1 MQLWENEHF
10 TFLPPNS
17 SERQAYLAWGR
28 KSAFVLNENNST
40 EIEHLNVWLKEKN
53 LPVFGYVSY
62 EAKKLF
68 EKNVYFNSC
77 SDGSELVYFFE
88 PEHVWKEENGTWI
101 CLTEEQPNERS
112 VIEGFLSKNKTTE
125 HSANEEKLVF
135 EMLETKESYIEKI
148 ERILGDIQRGNY
160 YETNFCMPIQAK
172 GLLNDAFAHF
182 SKMNSATEAPHAV
195 YFNGDKFQL
204 LCTSP
209 ERFIQKKGNTI
220 ISQPIKGTIKR
231 GTSSAEDEENKN
243 LLRASKKEQSENI
256 MIVDLV
262 RNDLSRIAEQASV
275 QVTSLCELH
284 TFKTLHHLISTV
296 EAQLP
301 SNITFT
307 NVLAATFPMGSM
319 TGAPKIS
326 AVKHMEELEVID
338 RGIYS
343 GSFGVIEPNGNFD
356 FNVIIRSAVY
366 NKEKKQ
372 TTIKVGSAITQASHA
387 EAEFDECLLKAAS
400 TLSIFNNK

>member
-28 KSAFVLNENNST
+28 KSAFILNESNPS
-40 EIEHLNVWLKEKN
+40 EIAQLNDWLKEKA
-53 LPVFGYVSY
+53 LPVFGYLSF

-68 EKNVYFNSC
+68 EKNAYENCC

-88 PEHVWKEENGTWI
+88 PEHIWKEENGTWI

-112 VIEGFLSKNKTTE
+112 VIEDFLSNYKNIE
-125 HSANEEKLVF
+125 QSSNEEKLVF

-148 ERILGDIQRGNY
+148 ERISSDIQRGDY
-160 YETNFCMPIQAK
+160 YETNFCMPLQAK

-182 SKMNSATEAPHAV
+182 SKMNNATEAPHAV
-195 YFNGDKFQL
+195 YFNGKNLQL

-209 ERFIQKKGNTI
+209 ERFIQKKGNVI

-231 GTSSAEDEENKN
+231 GANSVEDEGNKTV
-243 LLRASKKEQSENI
+243 LRTSKKERSENI

-262 RNDLSRIAEQASV
+262 RNDLSRIAEKASV

-296 EAQLP
+296 EAKLP

-307 NVLAATFPMGSM
+307 EILAATFPMGSM

-326 AVKHMEELEVID
+326 AVQHMEKLEVLD

-343 GSFGVIEPNGNFD
+343 GTFGVIEPNGNFD

-372 TTIKVGSAITQASHA
+372 TTIKVGSAITHASNA
-387 EAEFDECLLKAAS
+387 ESEYDECLLKAAS
-400 TLSIFNNK
+400 TLSIFN

>member
-17 SERQAYLAWGR
+17 SERQAYLAWG
-28 KSAFVLNENNST
+28 KKDAFVLNENNTS
-40 EIEHLNVWLKEKN
+40 EIEQLNVWLKEKT
-53 LPVFGYVSY
+53 LPVFGYLSF

-68 EKNVYFNSC
+68 EKNAYENCC

-88 PEHVWKEENGTWI
+88 PEHIWKEENGKWI

-112 VIEGFLSKNKTTE
+112 VIEDFLSNYKKIE
-125 HSANEEKLVF
+125 PSALDEKLVF

-148 ERILGDIQRGNY
+148 ERILGDIQRGDY
-160 YETNFCMPIQAK
+160 YETNFCMPLQAK
-172 GLLNDAFAHF
+172 GSLNEAFAHF
-182 SKMNSATEAPHAV
+182 SKMNNATEAPHTV
-195 YFNGDKFQL
+195 YFNGDNLQL

-209 ERFIQKKGNTI
+209 ERFIQKKGNKI

-231 GTSSAEDEENKN
+231 GANSTEDEENKTW
-243 LLRASKKEQSENI
+243 LRVSKKERAENI

-262 RNDLSRIAEQASV
+262 RNDLSRLAEKASV
-275 QVTSLCELH
+275 QVTELCELH
-284 TFKTLHHLISTV
+284 TFKTLHHLVSTI

-301 SNITFT
+301 SDITFT
-307 NVLAATFPMGSM
+307 EILAATFPMGSM

-326 AVKHMEELEVID
+326 AVQHMEKIEMLD
-338 RGIYS
+338 RGLYS
-343 GSFGVIEPNGNFD
+343 GTFGVFEPNGNFD

-372 TTIKVGSAITQASHA
+372 TTIKVGSAITHASNA
-387 EAEFDECLLKAAS
+387 ESEYDECLLKAAS
-400 TLSIFNNK
+400 TLSIFN

>member
-28 KSAFVLNENNST
+28 KSAFSLNESNAS
-40 EIEHLNVWLKEKN
+40 EITQLNAWLKART
-53 LPVFGYVSY
+53 LPVFGYLSF

-68 EKNVYFNSC
+68 EKNAYENC
-77 SDGSELVYFFE
+77 CLDGSELVYFFE
-88 PEHVWKEENGTWI
+88 PEHIWKEVDGKWI

-112 VIEGFLSKNKTTE
+112 VIEDFLSNYKKIE
-125 HSANEEKLVF
+125 PSDLDEKLVF
-135 EMLETKESYIEKI
+135 EMLETKESYIEKT
-148 ERILGDIQRGNY
+148 ERILGDIQRGDY
-160 YETNFCMPIQAK
+160 YETNFCMPLQAM
-172 GLLNDAFAHF
+172 GTLNDAFAHF
-182 SKMNSATEAPHAV
+182 SKMNNATEAPHAV
-195 YFNGDKFQL
+195 YFNGIELQL

-231 GTSSAEDEENKN
+231 GANSSEDEENKN
-243 LLRASKKEQSENI
+243 LLRASTKEQAENI

-262 RNDLSRIAEQASV
+262 RNDLSRLAEKASV
-275 QVTSLCELH
+275 QVTALCELH
-284 TFKTLHHLISTV
+284 TFKTLHHLVSTI

-307 NVLAATFPMGSM
+307 EILAATFPMGSM

-326 AVKHMEELEVID
+326 AVQHMEKIELLD

-343 GSFGVIEPNGNFD
+343 GTFGVIEPNGNFD

-372 TTIKVGSAITQASHA
+372 TTIKVGSAITHASNA
-387 EAEFDECLLKAAS
+387 EAEYDECLLKAAS
-400 TLSIFNNK
+400 TLSIFN

>member
-17 SERQAYLAWGR
+17 SERQAYIAWGR
-28 KSAFVLNENNST
+28 KSAFVLNENNAS
-40 EIEHLNVWLKEKN
+40 EIEQLNVWLKEKT
-53 LPVFGYVSY
+53 LPVFGYVSF

-68 EKNVYFNSC
+68 EQNAYFNSC
-77 SDGSELVYFFE
+77 SDGSELFYFFE
-88 PEHVWKEENGTWI
+88 PEHIWKEENGTWI

-112 VIEGFLSKNKTTE
+112 VIEDFLSNYKNIE
-125 HSANEEKLVF
+125 QSSHEEKLVF
-135 EMLETKESYIEKI
+135 EMLETKNSYIEKI
-148 ERILGDIQRGNY
+148 ERILGNIQRGDY
-160 YETNFCMPIQAK
+160 YETNFCIPLQAK

-182 SKMNSATEAPHAV
+182 SKMNNATEAPHAV
-195 YFNGDKFQL
+195 YFNGNNLQL

-209 ERFIQKKGNTI
+209 ERFIQKKGNKI

-231 GTSSAEDEENKN
+231 GANNTEDQDNKTM
-243 LLRASKKEQSENI
+243 LRTSKKERSENI

-262 RNDLSRIAEQASV
+262 RNDLSRIAERASV

-301 SNITFT
+301 SNIPFT
-307 NVLAATFPMGSM
+307 DILAATFPMGSM

-326 AVKHMEELEVID
+326 AVQHMEKLEVLD

-343 GSFGVIEPNGNFD
+343 GTFGVIEPNGNFD

-372 TTIKVGSAITQASHA
+372 TTIKVGSAITTASNA
-387 EAEFDECLLKAAS
+387 ESEYDECLLKAAS
-400 TLSIFNNK
+400 TLSIFN

>member
-17 SERQAYLAWGR
+17 SERQAYIAWG
-28 KSAFVLNENNST
+28 KKDAFVLNENNTS
-40 EIEHLNVWLKEKN
+40 EIEQLNVWLKEKT
-53 LPVFGYVSY
+53 LPVFGYLSF

-68 EKNVYFNSC
+68 EKNAYENCC

-88 PEHVWKEENGTWI
+88 PEHIWKEENGKWI

-112 VIEGFLSKNKTTE
+112 VIEDFLSNYKKIE
-125 HSANEEKLVF
+125 PSALDEKLVF

-148 ERILGDIQRGNY
+148 ERILGDIQRGDY
-160 YETNFCMPIQAK
+160 YETNFCMPLQAK
-172 GLLNDAFAHF
+172 GSLNEAFAHF
-182 SKMNSATEAPHAV
+182 SKMNNATEAPHTV
-195 YFNGDKFQL
+195 YFNGDNLQL

-209 ERFIQKKGNTI
+209 ERFIQKKGNKI

-231 GTSSAEDEENKN
+231 GANSTEDEENKTW
-243 LLRASKKEQSENI
+243 LRVSKKERAENI

-262 RNDLSRIAEQASV
+262 RNDLSRLAEKASV
-275 QVTSLCELH
+275 QVTELCELH
-284 TFKTLHHLISTV
+284 TFKTLHHLVSTI

-301 SNITFT
+301 SDITFT
-307 NVLAATFPMGSM
+307 EILAATFPMGSM

-326 AVKHMEELEVID
+326 AVQHMEKIEMLD
-338 RGIYS
+338 RGLYS
-343 GSFGVIEPNGNFD
+343 GTFGVFEPNGNFD
-356 FNVIIRSAVY
+356 FNVIIRSAIY

-372 TTIKVGSAITQASHA
+372 TTIKVGSAITHASNA
-387 EAEFDECLLKAAS
+387 EAEYDECLLKAAS
-400 TLSIFNNK
+400 TLSIFN

>member
-17 SERQAYLAWGR
+17 SERQAYIAWGR
-28 KSAFVLNENNST
+28 KSAFVVNENNSS
-40 EIEHLNVWLKEKN
+40 EIEQLNVWLKEKT
-53 LPVFGYVSY
+53 LPIFGYVSF

-68 EKNVYFNSC
+68 EQNAYFNSC
-77 SDGSELVYFFE
+77 SDGSELFYFFE
-88 PEHVWKEENGTWI
+88 PEHIWKEENGTWI

-112 VIEGFLSKNKTTE
+112 VIEDFLSNYKNIE
-125 HSANEEKLVF
+125 RSSHEEKLVF
-135 EMLETKESYIEKI
+135 EMLETKDSYIEKI
-148 ERILGDIQRGNY
+148 ERILGNIQRGDY
-160 YETNFCMPIQAK
+160 YETNFCIPLQAK

-182 SKMNSATEAPHAV
+182 SKMNNATEAPHAV
-195 YFNGDKFQL
+195 YFNGNNLQL

-209 ERFIQKKGNTI
+209 ERFIKKKGNKI

-231 GTSSAEDEENKN
+231 GANNTEDEGNKTM
-243 LLRASKKEQSENI
+243 LRTSKKERSENI

-262 RNDLSRIAEQASV
+262 RNDLSRIAERASV

-301 SNITFT
+301 SNISFT
-307 NVLAATFPMGSM
+307 DILAATFPMGSM

-326 AVKHMEELEVID
+326 AVQHMEKLEVLD

-343 GSFGVIEPNGNFD
+343 GTFGVIEPNGNFD

-372 TTIKVGSAITQASHA
+372 TTIKVGSAITTASNA
-387 EAEFDECLLKAAS
+387 ESEYDECLLKAAS
-400 TLSIFNNK
+400 TLSIFN

>member
-28 KSAFVLNENNST
+28 KSAFSLNESNAS
-40 EIEHLNVWLKEKN
+40 EIEQLNVWLKEKT
-53 LPVFGYVSY
+53 LPVFGYLSF

-68 EKNVYFNSC
+68 EKNAYENCC

-88 PEHVWKEENGTWI
+88 PEHIWKEENGTWI
-101 CLTEEQPNERS
+101 CITEEQPNERS
-112 VIEGFLSKNKTTE
+112 VIEDFLSNYKNIE
-125 HSANEEKLVF
+125 QSSNEEKLVF
-135 EMLETKESYIEKI
+135 EMLETKDSYIEKI
-148 ERILGDIQRGNY
+148 ERILGDIQRGDY
-160 YETNFCMPIQAK
+160 YETNFCMPLQAK

-182 SKMNSATEAPHAV
+182 SKMNNATEAPHAV
-195 YFNGDKFQL
+195 YFNGNNLQL

-209 ERFIQKKGNTI
+209 ERFIQKKGNEI

-231 GTSSAEDEENKN
+231 GANSIEDEENKMV
-243 LLRASKKEQSENI
+243 LRTSKKERSENI

-262 RNDLSRIAEQASV
+262 RNDLSRIAEKASV

-296 EAQLP
+296 EAKLP

-307 NVLAATFPMGSM
+307 QILAATFPMGSM

-326 AVKHMEELEVID
+326 AVQHMEKLEVLD

-343 GSFGVIEPNGNFD
+343 GTFGIIEPNGNFD

-372 TTIKVGSAITQASHA
+372 TTIKVGSAITHASNA
-387 EAEFDECLLKAAS
+387 ESEYDECLLKAAS
-400 TLSIFNNK
+400 TLSIFN

>member
-28 KSAFVLNENNST
+28 KSAFSLNESNAS
-40 EIEHLNVWLKEKN
+40 EIEQLNNWLKEKT
-53 LPVFGYVSY
+53 LPVFGYLSF

-68 EKNVYFNSC
+68 EKNAYENCC

-88 PEHVWKEENGTWI
+88 PEHIWKEENGTWI
-101 CLTEEQPNERS
+101 CITEEQPNERS
-112 VIEGFLSKNKTTE
+112 VIEDFLSNYKNIE
-125 HSANEEKLVF
+125 QSSNEEKLVF
-135 EMLETKESYIEKI
+135 EMLETKDSYIEKI
-148 ERILGDIQRGNY
+148 ERILGDIQRGDY
-160 YETNFCMPIQAK
+160 YETNFCMPLQAK

-182 SKMNSATEAPHAV
+182 SKMNNATEAPHAV
-195 YFNGDKFQL
+195 YFNGNNLQL

-209 ERFIQKKGNTI
+209 ERFIQKKGNEI

-231 GTSSAEDEENKN
+231 GANSFEDEENKTA
-243 LLRASKKEQSENI
+243 LRTSKKERSENI

-262 RNDLSRIAEQASV
+262 RNDLSRIAEKSSV

-296 EAQLP
+296 EAKLP

-307 NVLAATFPMGSM
+307 QILAATFPMGSM

-326 AVKHMEELEVID
+326 AVQHMEKLEVLD

-343 GSFGVIEPNGNFD
+343 GTFGIIEPNGNFD

-372 TTIKVGSAITQASHA
+372 TTIKVGSAITHASNA
-387 EAEFDECLLKAAS
+387 ESEYDECLLKAAS
-400 TLSIFNNK
+400 TLSIFN

>member
-17 SERQAYLAWGR
+17 PERQAYLAWGR
-28 KSAFVLNENNST
+28 KSAFSLNESNAS
-40 EIEHLNVWLKEKN
+40 EIGKLNVWLKEKT
-53 LPVFGYVSY
+53 LPVFGYLSF

-68 EKNVYFNSC
+68 EKNAYENCC

-88 PEHVWKEENGTWI
+88 PEHIWKEENGMWI

-112 VIEGFLSKNKTTE
+112 VIEDFLSNYKKIE
-125 HSANEEKLVF
+125 PSALDEKLVF
-135 EMLETKESYIEKI
+135 EMLETKESYIEKT
-148 ERILGDIQRGNY
+148 ERILGDIQRGDY
-160 YETNFCMPIQAK
+160 YETNFCMPLQAK
-172 GLLNDAFAHF
+172 GSLNEAFAHF
-182 SKMNSATEAPHAV
+182 SKMNNATEAPHTV
-195 YFNGDKFQL
+195 YFNGDNLQL

-209 ERFIQKKGNTI
+209 ERFIQKKGNKI

-231 GTSSAEDEENKN
+231 GANSTEDEENKTW
-243 LLRASKKEQSENI
+243 LRASKKEQAENI

-262 RNDLSRIAEQASV
+262 RNDLSRLAEKASV
-275 QVTSLCELH
+275 QVTELCELH
-284 TFKTLHHLISTV
+284 TFKTLHHLVSTV

-301 SNITFT
+301 SDITFT
-307 NVLAATFPMGSM
+307 EILAATFPMGSM

-326 AVKHMEELEVID
+326 AVQHMEKIEMLD
-338 RGIYS
+338 RGLYS
-343 GSFGVIEPNGNFD
+343 GTFGVIEPNGNFD

-372 TTIKVGSAITQASHA
+372 TTIKVGSAITHASNA
-387 EAEFDECLLKAAS
+387 EAEYDECLLKAAS
-400 TLSIFNNK
+400 TLSIFN

>member
-17 SERQAYLAWGR
+17 PERQAYLAWGR
-28 KSAFVLNENNST
+28 KSAFSLNESNAS
-40 EIEHLNVWLKEKN
+40 EIGKLNVWLKEKT
-53 LPVFGYVSY
+53 LPVFGYLSF

-68 EKNVYFNSC
+68 EKNAYENCC

-88 PEHVWKEENGTWI
+88 PEHIWKEENGTWI

-112 VIEGFLSKNKTTE
+112 VIVDFLSNYKKIE
-125 HSANEEKLVF
+125 PSALDEKLVF

-148 ERILGDIQRGNY
+148 ERILDDIQRGDY
-160 YETNFCMPIQAK
+160 YETNFCMPLQAK
-172 GLLNDAFAHF
+172 GSLNEAFAHF
-182 SKMNSATEAPHAV
+182 SKMNNATEAPHTV
-195 YFNGDKFQL
+195 YFNGDNLQL

-209 ERFIQKKGNTI
+209 ERFIQKKGNKI

-231 GTSSAEDEENKN
+231 GANSTEDEEHKTW
-243 LLRASKKEQSENI
+243 LRASKKEQAENI

-262 RNDLSRIAEQASV
+262 RNDLSRLAEKATV
-275 QVTSLCELH
+275 QVTELCELH
-284 TFKTLHHLISTV
+284 TFKTLHHLVSTV

-301 SNITFT
+301 SDITFT
-307 NVLAATFPMGSM
+307 EILAATFPMGSM

-326 AVKHMEELEVID
+326 AVQHMEKIEMLD
-338 RGIYS
+338 RGLYS
-343 GSFGVIEPNGNFD
+343 GTFGVIEPNGNFD
-356 FNVIIRSAVY
+356 FNVIIRSAIY

-372 TTIKVGSAITQASHA
+372 TTIKVGSAITHASNA
-387 EAEFDECLLKAAS
+387 EAEYDECLLKAAS
-400 TLSIFNNK
+400 TLSIFN

>member
-17 SERQAYLAWGR
+17 SERQAYIAWGK
-28 KSAFVLNENNST
+28 KSTFVLNENNTS
-40 EIEHLNVWLKEKN
+40 EIEQLNVWLKEKT
-53 LPVFGYVSY
+53 LPVFGYLSF

-68 EKNVYFNSC
+68 EKNAYENCC

-88 PEHVWKEENGTWI
+88 PEHIWKEENGMWI

-112 VIEGFLSKNKTTE
+112 GIEDFLSNYKKIE
-125 HSANEEKLVF
+125 PSDLDEKLVF

-148 ERILGDIQRGNY
+148 ERILGDIQRGDY
-160 YETNFCMPIQAK
+160 YETNFCMPLQAL
-172 GLLNDAFAHF
+172 GSLNDAFAHF
-182 SKMNSATEAPHAV
+182 SKMNNATEAPHSV
-195 YFNGDKFQL
+195 YFNGENLQL

-231 GTSSAEDEENKN
+231 GTNSSEDEDNKT
-243 LLRASKKEQSENI
+243 LLRASTKEQAENI

-262 RNDLSRIAEQASV
+262 RNDLSRIAAKASV
-275 QVTSLCELH
+275 QVTALCELH
-284 TFKTLHHLISTV
+284 TFKTLHHLLSTV

-307 NVLAATFPMGSM
+307 EILAATFPMGSM

-326 AVKHMEELEVID
+326 AVQHMEKIEMLD
-338 RGIYS
+338 RGLYS
-343 GSFGVIEPNGNFD
+343 GTFGVIEPNGNFD

-372 TTIKVGSAITQASHA
+372 TTIKVGSAITHASNA
-387 EAEFDECLLKAAS
+387 EAEYDECLLKAAS
-400 TLSIFNNK
+400 TLSIFN

>member
-17 SERQAYLAWGR
+17 PERQAYLAWGR
-28 KSAFVLNENNST
+28 KSAFSLNESNAS
-40 EIEHLNVWLKEKN
+40 EIGKLNVWLKEKT
-53 LPVFGYVSY
+53 LPVFGYLSF

-68 EKNVYFNSC
+68 EKNAYENCC

-88 PEHVWKEENGTWI
+88 PEHIWKEENGTWI

-112 VIEGFLSKNKTTE
+112 VIVDFLSNYKKIE
-125 HSANEEKLVF
+125 PSALDEKLVF

-148 ERILGDIQRGNY
+148 ERILDDIQRGDY
-160 YETNFCMPIQAK
+160 YETNFCMPLQAK
-172 GLLNDAFAHF
+172 GSLNEAFAHF
-182 SKMNSATEAPHAV
+182 SKMNNATEAPHTV
-195 YFNGDKFQL
+195 YFNGDNLQL

-209 ERFIQKKGNTI
+209 ERFIQKKGNKI

-231 GTSSAEDEENKN
+231 GANSTEDEENKTW
-243 LLRASKKEQSENI
+243 LRASKKEQAENI

-262 RNDLSRIAEQASV
+262 RNDLSRLAEKASV
-275 QVTSLCELH
+275 QVTELCELH
-284 TFKTLHHLISTV
+284 TFKTLHHLVSTV

-301 SNITFT
+301 SDITFT
-307 NVLAATFPMGSM
+307 EILAATFPMGSM

-326 AVKHMEELEVID
+326 AVQHMEKIEMLD
-338 RGIYS
+338 RGLYS
-343 GSFGVIEPNGNFD
+343 GTFGVIEPNGNFD
-356 FNVIIRSAVY
+356 FNVIIRSAIY

-372 TTIKVGSAITQASHA
+372 TTIKVGSAITHASNA
-387 EAEFDECLLKAAS
+387 EAEYDECLLKAAS
-400 TLSIFNNK
+400 TLSIFN

>member
-1 MQLWENEHF
+1 MQLWENDHF

-17 SERQAYLAWGR
+17 NERQAYIAWG
-28 KSAFVLNENNST
+28 KKDAFVLNENNL
-40 EIEHLNVWLKEKN
+40 EDIQKLNHWLAEKT
-53 LPVFGYVSY
+53 LPVFGYISF

-68 EKNVYFNSC
+68 EKNTYKNVC
-77 SDGSELVYFFE
+77 SDGSEILYFFE
-88 PEHVWKEENGTWI
+88 PQHIWKEENGTWKT
-101 CLTEEQPNERS
+101 LTEEEPNVRS
-112 VIEGFLSKNKTTE
+112 VIEDFISTYKKVEITST
-125 HSANEEKLVF
+125 EEKLVF
-135 EMLETKESYIEKI
+135 EMRESEESYVEKI
-148 ERILGDIQRGNY
+148 QDILNHIQQGQY
-160 YETNFCMPIQAK
+160 YETNFCMPLQAD
-172 GLLNDAFAHF
+172 GELNDAFAHF
-182 SKMNSATEAPHAV
+182 SKMNNATEAPHAA
-195 YFNGDKFQL
+195 YFNGDNLQL

-209 ERFIQKKGNTI
+209 ERFIQKEGNKI
-220 ISQPIKGTIKR
+220 ISQPIKGTIRR
-231 GTSSAEDEENKN
+231 GINSEEDEQNKA
-243 LLRASKKEQSENI
+243 LLQSSEKERSENI

-262 RNDLSRIAEQASV
+262 RNDLSRIATKASV
-275 QVTSLCELH
+275 NVKSLCEPH

-307 NVLAATFPMGSM
+307 EILAATFPMGSM

-326 AVKHMEELEVID
+326 AVKHMEELEVLD

-372 TTIKVGSAITQASHA
+372 TTIKVGSAITQASNAKA
-387 EAEFDECLLKAAS
+387 EYEECFLKAAS
-400 TLSIFNNK
+400 TLSIFN

>member
-10 TFLPPNS
+10 TFHPPNS
-17 SERQAYLAWGR
+17 SERQAYIAWG
-28 KSAFVLNENNST
+28 KKDAFVLNENNPCDIQ
-40 EIEHLNVWLKEKN
+40 ELNKWLAGKTT
-53 LPVFGYVSY
+53 PVFGYISF

-68 EKNVYFNSC
+68 EKNAYTNFS
-77 SDGSELVYFFE
+77 SDGSELIYFFE
-88 PEHVWKEENGTWI
+88 PVDVWKEENGNWNP
-101 CLTEEQPNERS
+101 LTPSEPNERS
-112 VIEGFLSKNKTTE
+112 VIEDFLSNYKKIE
-125 HSANEEKLVF
+125 PSDLDEKLVF
-135 EMLETKESYIEKI
+135 EMLETKKSYIEKI
-148 ERILGDIQRGNY
+148 ERILGDIQRGDY
-160 YETNFCMPIQAK
+160 YETNFCMPLQAL
-172 GLLNDAFAHF
+172 GSLNDAFAHF
-182 SKMNSATEAPHAV
+182 SKMNNATEAPHSV
-195 YFNGDKFQL
+195 YFNGENLQL

-209 ERFIQKKGNTI
+209 ERFIQKKGNTL

-231 GTSSAEDEENKN
+231 GANSIEDEENKTV
-243 LLRASKKEQSENI
+243 LRTSKKERSENI

-262 RNDLSRIAEQASV
+262 RNDLSRIAAKASV

-301 SNITFT
+301 SKITFT
-307 NVLAATFPMGSM
+307 EILAATFPMGSM

-326 AVKHMEELEVID
+326 AVKHMEKIEMLD

-343 GSFGVIEPNGNFD
+343 GTFGVIEPNGNFD

-372 TTIKVGSAITQASHA
+372 TTIKVGSAITHASNA
-387 EAEFDECLLKAAS
+387 EAEYEECLLKAAS
-400 TLSIFNNK
+400 TLSIFN

>member
-17 SERQAYLAWGR
+17 SERQAYLAWG
-28 KSAFVLNENNST
+28 KKDAFVLNENNTS
-40 EIEHLNVWLKEKN
+40 EIEQLNVWLKEKT
-53 LPVFGYVSY
+53 LPVFGYLSF

-68 EKNVYFNSC
+68 EKNAYENCC

-88 PEHVWKEENGTWI
+88 PEHIWKEENGKWI

-112 VIEGFLSKNKTTE
+112 VIEDFLSNYKKIE
-125 HSANEEKLVF
+125 PSALDEKLVF

-148 ERILGDIQRGNY
+148 ERILGDIQRGDY
-160 YETNFCMPIQAK
+160 YETNFCMPLQAK
-172 GLLNDAFAHF
+172 GSLNEAFAHF
-182 SKMNSATEAPHAV
+182 SKMNNATEAPHTV
-195 YFNGDKFQL
+195 YFNGDNLQL

-209 ERFIQKKGNTI
+209 ERFIQKKGNKI

-231 GTSSAEDEENKN
+231 GANSTEDEENKTW
-243 LLRASKKEQSENI
+243 LRVSKKERAENI

-262 RNDLSRIAEQASV
+262 RNDLSRLAEKASV
-275 QVTSLCELH
+275 QVTELCELH
-284 TFKTLHHLISTV
+284 TFKTLHHLVSTV

-301 SNITFT
+301 SDITFT
-307 NVLAATFPMGSM
+307 EILAATFPMGSM

-326 AVKHMEELEVID
+326 AVQHMEKIEMLD
-338 RGIYS
+338 RGLYS
-343 GSFGVIEPNGNFD
+343 GTFGVIEPNGNFD
-356 FNVIIRSAVY
+356 FNVIIRSAIY

-372 TTIKVGSAITQASHA
+372 TTIKVGSAITHASNA
-387 EAEFDECLLKAAS
+387 EAEYDECLLKAAS
-400 TLSIFNNK
+400 TLSIFN

>member
-1 MQLWENEHF
+1 MQLWENDHF

-17 SERQAYLAWGR
+17 NERQAFIAWG
-28 KSAFVLNENNST
+28 KKDAFVLNETNPSD
-40 EIEHLNVWLKEKN
+40 IQKLNQWLAGKTT
-53 LPVFGYVSY
+53 PVFGYISF

-68 EKNVYFNSC
+68 EKNAYTNFS
-77 SDGSELVYFFE
+77 SDGSELIYFFE
-88 PEHVWKEENGTWI
+88 PVHVWKEENGNWNP
-101 CLTEEQPNERS
+101 LTPSEPNERS
-112 VIEGFLSKNKTTE
+112 GIEDFLSNYKKIE
-125 HSANEEKLVF
+125 PSDLDEKLVF
-135 EMLETKESYIEKI
+135 EMLETKKSYIEKI
-148 ERILGDIQRGNY
+148 ERILGDIQRGDY
-160 YETNFCMPIQAK
+160 YETNFCMPLQAL
-172 GLLNDAFAHF
+172 GSLNDAFAHF
-182 SKMNSATEAPHAV
+182 SKMNNATEAPHSV
-195 YFNGDKFQL
+195 YFNGENLQL

-209 ERFIQKKGNTI
+209 ERFIQKKGNTL

-231 GTSSAEDEENKN
+231 GANSIEDEENKTV
-243 LLRASKKEQSENI
+243 LRTSKKERSENI

-262 RNDLSRIAEQASV
+262 RNDLSRIAAKASV

-301 SNITFT
+301 SKITFT
-307 NVLAATFPMGSM
+307 EILAATFPMGSM

-326 AVKHMEELEVID
+326 AVKHMEKIEMLD

-343 GSFGVIEPNGNFD
+343 GTFGVIEPNGNFD

-372 TTIKVGSAITQASHA
+372 TTIKVGSAITHASNA
-387 EAEFDECLLKAAS
+387 EAEYEECLLKAAS
-400 TLSIFNNK
+400 TLSIFN

>member
-17 SERQAYLAWGR
+17 SERQAYIAWGK
-28 KSAFVLNENNST
+28 KSTFVLNENNTS
-40 EIEHLNVWLKEKN
+40 EIEQLNVWLKEKT
-53 LPVFGYVSY
+53 LPVFGYLSF

-68 EKNVYFNSC
+68 EKNAYENCC

-88 PEHVWKEENGTWI
+88 PEHIWKEENGMWI

-112 VIEGFLSKNKTTE
+112 GIEDFLSNYKKIE
-125 HSANEEKLVF
+125 PSDLDEKLVF

-148 ERILGDIQRGNY
+148 ERILGDIQRGDY
-160 YETNFCMPIQAK
+160 YETNFCMPLQAL
-172 GLLNDAFAHF
+172 GSLNDAFAHF
-182 SKMNSATEAPHAV
+182 SKMNNATEAPHSV
-195 YFNGDKFQL
+195 YFNGENLQL

-231 GTSSAEDEENKN
+231 GTNSSEDEDNKT
-243 LLRASKKEQSENI
+243 LLRASTKEQAENI

-262 RNDLSRIAEQASV
+262 RNDLSRIAAKASV
-275 QVTSLCELH
+275 QVTALCELH
-284 TFKTLHHLISTV
+284 TFKTLHHLLSTV

-307 NVLAATFPMGSM
+307 EILAATFPMGSM

-326 AVKHMEELEVID
+326 AVQHMEKIEMLD
-338 RGIYS
+338 RGLYS
-343 GSFGVIEPNGNFD
+343 GTFGVIEPNGNFD

-372 TTIKVGSAITQASHA
+372 TTIKVGSAITHASNA
-387 EAEFDECLLKAAS
+387 ESEYDECLLKAAS
-400 TLSIFNNK
+400 TLSIFN

>member
-28 KSAFVLNENNST
+28 KSAFSLNESNAS
-40 EIEHLNVWLKEKN
+40 EIEQLNDWLKEKT
-53 LPVFGYVSY
+53 LPVFGYLSF

-68 EKNVYFNSC
+68 EKNAYENCC

-88 PEHVWKEENGTWI
+88 PEHIWKEENGTWI

-112 VIEGFLSKNKTTE
+112 VIEDFLSNYKNIE
-125 HSANEEKLVF
+125 QSSNEEKLMF
-135 EMLETKESYIEKI
+135 EMLETKDSYIEKI
-148 ERILGDIQRGNY
+148 ERILGDIQRGDY
-160 YETNFCMPIQAK
+160 YETNFCMPLQAK
-172 GLLNDAFAHF
+172 GLLHDAFAHF
-182 SKMNSATEAPHAV
+182 SKMNNATEAPHAV
-195 YFNGDKFQL
+195 YFNGNNLQL

-209 ERFIQKKGNTI
+209 ERFIQKKGNAI

-231 GTSSAEDEENKN
+231 GANSIEDEENKTV
-243 LLRASKKEQSENI
+243 LRTSKKERSENI

-262 RNDLSRIAEQASV
+262 RNDLSRIAEKSSV

-296 EAQLP
+296 EAKLP

-307 NVLAATFPMGSM
+307 QILAATFPMGSM

-326 AVKHMEELEVID
+326 AVQHMEKLEVLD

-343 GSFGVIEPNGNFD
+343 GTFGVIEPNGNFD

-372 TTIKVGSAITQASHA
+372 TTIKVGSAITHASNA
-387 EAEFDECLLKAAS
+387 ESEYDECLLKAAS
-400 TLSIFNNK
+400 TLSIFN

>member
-28 KSAFVLNENNST
+28 KSAFSLNESNAS
-40 EIEHLNVWLKEKN
+40 EIEQLNDWLKEKT
-53 LPVFGYVSY
+53 LPVFGYLSF

-68 EKNVYFNSC
+68 EKNAYENCC

-88 PEHVWKEENGTWI
+88 PEHIWKEDNGTWI

-112 VIEGFLSKNKTTE
+112 VIEDFLSNYKNIE
-125 HSANEEKLVF
+125 QSSNEEKLVF
-135 EMLETKESYIEKI
+135 EMLETKDSYIEKI
-148 ERILGDIQRGNY
+148 ERILGDIQRGDY
-160 YETNFCMPIQAK
+160 YETNFCMPLQAK

-182 SKMNSATEAPHAV
+182 SKMNNATEAPHAV
-195 YFNGDKFQL
+195 YFNGNNLQL

-209 ERFIQKKGNTI
+209 ERFIQKKGNEI

-231 GTSSAEDEENKN
+231 GANSIEDEENKTV
-243 LLRASKKEQSENI
+243 LRTSKKERSENI

-262 RNDLSRIAEQASV
+262 RNDLSRIAEKSSV

-296 EAQLP
+296 EAKLP

-307 NVLAATFPMGSM
+307 QILAATFPMGSM

-326 AVKHMEELEVID
+326 AVQHMEKLEVLD

-343 GSFGVIEPNGNFD
+343 GTFGVIEPNGNFD

-372 TTIKVGSAITQASHA
+372 TTIKVGSAITHASNA
-387 EAEFDECLLKAAS
+387 ESEYDECLLKAAS
-400 TLSIFNNK
+400 TLSIFN

>member
-17 SERQAYLAWGR
+17 SERQAYIAWGR
-28 KSAFVLNENNST
+28 KSAFVVNENNTS
-40 EIEHLNVWLKEKN
+40 EIEQLNVWLKEKT
-53 LPVFGYVSY
+53 LPIFGYVSF

-68 EKNVYFNSC
+68 EQNAYFNSC
-77 SDGSELVYFFE
+77 SDGSELLYFFE
-88 PEHVWKEENGTWI
+88 PEHIWKEENGTWI
-101 CLTEEQPNERS
+101 CLSEEQPNERS
-112 VIEGFLSKNKTTE
+112 VIEDFLSNYKNIE
-125 HSANEEKLVF
+125 QSSHEEKLVF
-135 EMLETKESYIEKI
+135 EMLETKDSYIEKI
-148 ERILGDIQRGNY
+148 ERILVNIQRGDY
-160 YETNFCMPIQAK
+160 YETNFCMPLQAK

-182 SKMNSATEAPHAV
+182 SKMNNATEAPHAV
-195 YFNGDKFQL
+195 YFNGNNLQL

-209 ERFIQKKGNTI
+209 ERFIQRKGNTI

-231 GTSSAEDEENKN
+231 GANNTEDEDNKTI
-243 LLRASKKEQSENI
+243 LRTSKKERSENI

-262 RNDLSRIAEQASV
+262 RNDLSRIAERASV

-301 SNITFT
+301 SDITFIDI
-307 NVLAATFPMGSM
+307 LAATFPMGSM

-326 AVKHMEELEVID
+326 AVQHMEKLEVLD

-343 GSFGVIEPNGNFD
+343 GTFGVIEPNGNFD

-372 TTIKVGSAITQASHA
+372 TTIKVGSAITTASNA
-387 EAEFDECLLKAAS
+387 ESEYDECLLKAAS
-400 TLSIFNNK
+400 TLSIFN

>member
-1 MQLWENEHF
+1 MQLWENDHF

-17 SERQAYLAWGR
+17 NERQAYIAWG
-28 KSAFVLNENNST
+28 KKDAFVLNENNP
-40 EIEHLNVWLKEKN
+40 EDIQKLNNWLAEKTI
-53 LPVFGYVSY
+53 PVFGYISF

-68 EKNVYFNSC
+68 EKNAYKNVC
-77 SDGSELVYFFE
+77 SDGSEILYFFE
-88 PEHVWKEENGTWI
+88 PKHIWKEENGKWQA
-101 CLTEEQPNERS
+101 LTDEEPNVRS
-112 VIEGFLSKNKTTE
+112 VIEDFISIYKKVEITST
-125 HSANEEKLVF
+125 EEKLVF
-135 EMLETKESYIEKI
+135 EMRESEVSYVEKI
-148 ERILGDIQRGNY
+148 QDILNHIQQGQY
-160 YETNFCMPIQAK
+160 YETNFCMPLQAN
-172 GLLNDAFAHF
+172 GELNDAFAHF
-182 SKMNSATEAPHAV
+182 SKMNNATEAPHAV
-195 YFNGDKFQL
+195 YFNEDNFQL

-209 ERFIQKKGNTI
+209 ERFIQKEGNKI
-220 ISQPIKGTIKR
+220 ISQPIKGTIRR
-231 GTSSAEDEENKN
+231 GINSAEDAQNKT
-243 LLRASKKEQSENI
+243 LLQSSEKERSENI

-262 RNDLSRIAEQASV
+262 RNDLSRIATKASV
-275 QVTSLCELH
+275 NVKSLCELH

-307 NVLAATFPMGSM
+307 EILAATFPMGSM

-326 AVKHMEELEVID
+326 AVKHMEELEVLD

-372 TTIKVGSAITQASHA
+372 TTIKVGSAITQASNAKA
-387 EAEFDECLLKAAS
+387 EYEECLLKAAS
-400 TLSIFNNK
+400 TLSIFN

>member
-17 SERQAYLAWGR
+17 PERQAYLAWGR
-28 KSAFVLNENNST
+28 KSAFSLNESNAS
-40 EIEHLNVWLKEKN
+40 EIGKLNVWLKGKT
-53 LPVFGYVSY
+53 LPVFGYLSF

-68 EKNVYFNSC
+68 EKNAYENCC

-88 PEHVWKEENGTWI
+88 PEHIWKEENGMWI

-112 VIEGFLSKNKTTE
+112 VIEDFLSNYKKIE
-125 HSANEEKLVF
+125 PSALDEKLVF

-148 ERILGDIQRGNY
+148 ERILGDIQRGDY
-160 YETNFCMPIQAK
+160 YETNFCMPLQAK
-172 GLLNDAFAHF
+172 GSLNEAFAHF
-182 SKMNSATEAPHAV
+182 SKMNNATEAPHTV
-195 YFNGDKFQL
+195 YFNGDNLQL

-209 ERFIQKKGNTI
+209 ERFIQKKGNKI

-231 GTSSAEDEENKN
+231 GANSTEDEENKTW
-243 LLRASKKEQSENI
+243 LRASKKEQAENI

-262 RNDLSRIAEQASV
+262 RNDLSRLAEKASV
-275 QVTSLCELH
+275 QVTELCELH
-284 TFKTLHHLISTV
+284 TFKTLHHLVSTV

-301 SNITFT
+301 SDITFT
-307 NVLAATFPMGSM
+307 EILAATFPMGSM

-326 AVKHMEELEVID
+326 AVQHMEKIEMLD
-338 RGIYS
+338 RGLYS
-343 GSFGVIEPNGNFD
+343 GTFGVIEPNGNFD

-372 TTIKVGSAITQASHA
+372 TTIKVGSAITHASNA
-387 EAEFDECLLKAAS
+387 EAEYDECLLKAAS
-400 TLSIFNNK
+400 TLSIFN

>member
-17 SERQAYLAWGR
+17 NERQAFIAWGK
-28 KSAFVLNENNST
+28 KSTFVINENNTS
-40 EIEHLNVWLKEKN
+40 EIEQLNVWLKEKK
-53 LPVFGYVSY
+53 LPVFGYLSF

-68 EKNVYFNSC
+68 EKNAYENCC

-88 PEHVWKEENGTWI
+88 PEHIWKEENGTWFS
-101 CLTEEQPNERS
+101 LTEEQPNERS
-112 VIEGFLSKNKTTE
+112 VIEDFLSNYKKKE
-125 HSANEEKLVF
+125 PSANEEKIVF
-135 EMLETKESYIEKI
+135 EMLETKDTYINKI
-148 ERILGDIQRGNY
+148 ERILGHIQRGDY
-160 YETNFCMPIQAK
+160 YETNFCMPLQAK
-172 GLLNDAFAHF
+172 GSLNDAFGHF
-182 SKMNSATEAPHAV
+182 SKMNNATEAPHAI
-195 YFNGDKFQL
+195 YFNGEHLQL

-231 GTSSAEDEENKN
+231 GSNSAEDEENKTW
-243 LLRASKKEQSENI
+243 LRASKKEQAENI

-262 RNDLSRIAEQASV
+262 RNDLSRIATKASV
-275 QVTSLCELH
+275 NVTSLCELH

-301 SNITFT
+301 SKITFT
-307 NVLAATFPMGSM
+307 EILAATFPMGSM

-326 AVKHMEELEVID
+326 AVKHMEKIEMLD
-338 RGIYS
+338 RGLYS
-343 GSFGVIEPNGNFD
+343 GTFGVIEPNGNFD

-372 TTIKVGSAITQASHA
+372 TTIKVGSAITHASNA
-387 EAEFDECLLKAAS
+387 EAEYEECLLKAAS
-400 TLSIFNNK
+400 TLSIFN

>member
-17 SERQAYLAWGR
+17 NDRQAYIAWG
-28 KSAFVLNENNST
+28 KNDAFVLNENNPSD
-40 EIEHLNVWLKEKN
+40 IQKLNEWLAGKTT
-53 LPVFGYVSY
+53 PVFGYISF

-68 EKNVYFNSC
+68 EKNAYTNFS

-88 PEHVWKEENGTWI
+88 PEHIWKEENGTWFS
-101 CLTEEQPNERS
+101 LTEEQPNERS
-112 VIEGFLSKNKTTE
+112 VIVDFLSNYKKIE
-125 HSANEEKLVF
+125 HSTQEEKLVF
-135 EMLETKESYIEKI
+135 DMLENKDAYIEKI
-148 ERILGDIQRGNY
+148 ERILEHIQRGDY
-160 YETNFCMPIQAK
+160 YETNFCMPLQAL
-172 GLLNDAFAHF
+172 GTLNDAFAHF
-182 SKMNSATEAPHAV
+182 SKMNNATEAPHAV
-195 YFNGDKFQL
+195 YFNGENLQL

-209 ERFIQKKGNTI
+209 ERFIQKKENKI

-231 GTSSAEDEENKN
+231 GANSTEDEENKTW
-243 LLRASKKEQSENI
+243 LRASKKEQAENI

-262 RNDLSRIAEQASV
+262 RNDLSRIAKKASV
-275 QVTSLCELH
+275 NVKSLCKLH

-307 NVLAATFPMGSM
+307 EILAATFPMGSM

-326 AVKHMEELEVID
+326 AVKHMEKIELLD
-338 RGIYS
+338 RGLYS
-343 GSFGVIEPNGNFD
+343 GTFGVIEPNGNFD

-372 TTIKVGSAITQASHA
+372 TTIKVGSAITHASNA
-387 EAEFDECLLKAAS
+387 EAEYDECLLKAAS
-400 TLSIFNNK
+400 TLSIFN

>member
-1 MQLWENEHF
+1 MQLCQNDHF

-17 SERQAYLAWGR
+17 NERQAYIAWG
-28 KSAFVLNENNST
+28 KKDAFVLNENNP
-40 EIEHLNVWLKEKN
+40 EDIQKLNNWLAEKTI
-53 LPVFGYVSY
+53 PVFGYISF

-68 EKNVYFNSC
+68 EKNAYKNVC
-77 SDGSELVYFFE
+77 SDGSEILYFFE
-88 PEHVWKEENGTWI
+88 PKHIWKEENGKWQA
-101 CLTEEQPNERS
+101 LTDEEPNVRS
-112 VIEGFLSKNKTTE
+112 VIEDFISIYKKVEITST
-125 HSANEEKLVF
+125 EEKLVF
-135 EMLETKESYIEKI
+135 EMRESEVSYVEKI
-148 ERILGDIQRGNY
+148 QDILNHIQQGQY
-160 YETNFCMPIQAK
+160 YETNFCMPLQAN
-172 GLLNDAFAHF
+172 GELNDAFAHF
-182 SKMNSATEAPHAV
+182 SKMNNATEAPHAV
-195 YFNGDKFQL
+195 YFNKDNFQL

-209 ERFIQKKGNTI
+209 ERFIQKEGNKI
-220 ISQPIKGTIKR
+220 ISQPIKGTIRR
-231 GTSSAEDEENKN
+231 GINSAEDAQNKT
-243 LLRASKKEQSENI
+243 LLQSSEKERSENI

-262 RNDLSRIAEQASV
+262 RNDLSRIATKASV
-275 QVTSLCELH
+275 NVKSLCEIH

-307 NVLAATFPMGSM
+307 EILAATFPMGSM

-326 AVKHMEELEVID
+326 AVKHMEELEVLD

-372 TTIKVGSAITQASHA
+372 TTIKVGSAITQASNAKA
-387 EAEFDECLLKAAS
+387 EYEECLLKAAS
-400 TLSIFNNK
+400 TLSIFN